1 MKKKTTQKSNS
12 NLTLILLG
20 CFLVLMIISYF
31 IIGWLLT
38 VFLGVGILIIV
49 GLARLLD
56 KVKNKP
62 KATARDL
69 IILCPVLI

>member
-1 MKKKTTQKSNS
+1 
-12 NLTLILLG
+12 
-20 CFLVLMIISYF
+20 MIISYF

-62 KATARDL
+62 KQKKIL
-69 IILCPVLI
+69 NIIIIVILL